1 MNSNLK
7 KLLILLSD
15 GQFHS
20 GSALGKELQ
29 LTRSAIWKLIKHVK
43 NLDIVIEA
51 KTNQGYKIAQKFEF
65 LTQNKIT
72 HYLQSKYHQY
82 LSELVIFDEL
92 PSTNSYL
99 TESVKTNFKPQICL
113 AEMQTAGKGRWGRKW
128 ISPFAR
134 NIYLSVLWQFDK
146 KIEELSGL
154 SIAVAVAVAKTLE
167 LYGIKHDIGLKWPN
181 DILWQKRK
189 LAGILIEIS
198 GESHHLY
205 NTVIGIGLNVAMPK
219 AVAKKIDQ
227 PWADIAEITKTIP
240 ERNKLVGLL
249 LDQLFT
255 TLNIYQQQGIGP
267 FLASWRKLDVSLNR
281 KITLVTPM
289 QKKIVGIG
297 KGIDTLGQLI
307 LEDPCTGKRQTFI
320 SGEVTSR
327 LG

>member
-7 KLLILLSD
+7 KLLKLLSD
-15 GQFHS
+15 GEFHS

-29 LTRSAIWKLIKHVK
+29 LTRSAIWKLIKQVK
-43 NLDIVIEA
+43 NLDIEVVA
-51 KTNQGYKIAQKFEF
+51 KTNQGYKIAQKIEF
-65 LTQNKIT
+65 LNKTKIA
-72 HYLQSKYHQY
+72 HYLPNKYRKY
-82 LSELVIFDEL
+82 LSELAIFDEL

-99 TESVKTNFKPQICL
+99 TESVKTNIKPQICF
-113 AEMQTAGKGRWGRKW
+113 AEMQTSGKGRLGRKW

-154 SIAVAVAVAKTLE
+154 SIAVAVAVAKALE

-198 GESHHLY
+198 GETHHLY
-205 NTVIGIGLNVAMPK
+205 NAVIGIGLNIAMPK
-219 AVAKKIDQ
+219 DAAKKIDQ
-227 PWADIAEITKTIP
+227 PWADIAEITQAVP
-240 ERNKLVGLL
+240 ERNKLVGVL

-255 TLNIYQQQGIGP
+255 TLDIYQQQGITP
-267 FLASWRKLDVSLNR
+267 FLAPWRKLDVSLNK
-281 KITLVTPM
+281 KITVITPM

-297 KGIDTLGQLI
+297 KGIDTSGQLVI
-307 LEDPCTGKRQTFI
+307 EDQSNGKLFKFV
-320 SGEVTSR
+320 SGEVSLR
-327 LG
+327 